1 MGKLNIDDF
10 AKLQRLYNLRI
21 WCWCLGVVSCLLAL
35 LVFPHA
41 TRNPGAMA
49 MSAFS
54 AFVEVAWLAWLVI
67 PMLVLGVVFFIC
79 GLVITWKIKN
89 NVVLKENE
97 SKSNVA

>member
-1 MGKLNIDDF
+1 MGKLTINDF

-54 AFVEVAWLAWLVI
+54 AYVEVAWMAWLVL
-67 PMLVLGVVFFIC
+67 PMLALGVIFFIC
-79 GLVITWKIKN
+79 GLVITWKIKT
-89 NVVLKENE
+89 NVVLKESE

>member
-1 MGKLNIDDF
+1 MRKLNIDDF
-10 AKLQRLYNLRI
+10 ANLQRLYNLRI
-21 WCWCLGVVSCLLAL
+21 WCWCLGVASCLLAL

-54 AFVEVAWLAWLVI
+54 AFVEASWLAWMVI
-67 PMLVLGVVFFIC
+67 PMVILGAIFLIM

-89 NVVLKENE
+89 NVVVKANE
-97 SKSNVA
+97 SESKIA

>member
-1 MGKLNIDDF
+1 MRKLNIDDY
-10 AKLQRLYNLRI
+10 ANLQRLYNLRI
-21 WCWCLGVVSCLLAL
+21 WCWCLGVASCLLAL

-54 AFVEVAWLAWLVI
+54 AFVEASWLAWMVI
-67 PMLVLGVVFFIC
+67 PMVILGAIFFIM

-89 NVVLKENE
+89 NVVVKANE
-97 SKSNVA
+97 SESKIA